1 MKKSRILVLVGS
13 AKSIHVYQWS
23 CNLSSNFDR
32 VFVFTLHPSAEFK
45 YPANVTVLALPNF
58 VGLGYLF
65 CLFPYFLVMLFLR
78 PSVVNIHYAS
88 GYGSFARVSK
98 IFPVVLNVWGS
109 DVFEFPR
116 KSIFHRAWLGGN
128 IRASKVVA
136 STSHAMARE
145 VMQLY
150 GDSLSNVEITPFGVD
165 VEKFAPREKNYGG
178 PKVVIGTVKTLH
190 EKYGIDFLIRAF
202 AMFVG
207 KEFSSVAEAEAY
219 VTLRLVGGGDKAALV
234 SLCQQLGIVDI
245 VEFVGAVPHSA
256 VPSELSLLDIYCAPS
271 RQESFGVAVIE
282 ASSCGVPVIVSDAG
296 GLPEVVVHGQTGFIT
311 PVGDIEAICA
321 AMQRLYHDR
330 SLRETM
336 GKNGRDFVVKN
347 YSWQVCTQKMLN
359 TYKKAIES

>member
-1 MKKSRILVLVGS
+1 MKIIFVGS
-13 AKSIHVYQWS
+13 AKSIHVRQWIS
-23 CNLSSNFDR
+23 NLTGSD
-32 VFVFTLHPSAEFK
+32 VQIVLVTQHPDDTGFYK
-45 YPANVTVLALPNF
+45 DFPKVKVVNLPNF
-58 VGLGYLF
+58 FGLGYILNVIYFKLIVLF
-65 CLFPYFLVMLFLR
+65 EKPDLVN
-78 PSVVNIHYAS
+78 VHYAT
-88 GYGSFARVSK
+88 GYGFYVHGSGGV
-98 IFPVVLNVWGS
+98 PCVLNVWGS
-109 DVFEFPR
+109 DVYEFPL
-116 KSIFHRAWLGGN
+116 KSKLHKCILRLNLLG
-128 IRASKVVA
+128 ADLVA
-136 STSHAMARE
+136 STSRAMANQVE
-145 VMQLY
+145 SLY
-150 GDSLSNVEITPFGVD
+150 PDICISAITPFGVSD
-165 VEKFAPREKNYGG
+165 EFYLNSKNFHVDN
-178 PKVVIGTVKTLH
+178 KIIFGTVKTLH

-330 SLRETM
+330 TLRETM

>member
-1 MKKSRILVLVGS
+1 MKKSSILVLVGS
-13 AKSIHVYQWS
+13 AKSIHIYQWS
-23 CNLSSNFDR
+23 CNLSASFDR
-32 VFVFTLHPSAEFK
+32 VFIFTLHPSVDFK
-45 YPANVTVLALPNF
+45 YPANVTVVVLPILA
-58 VGLGYLF
+58 GLGYFF
-65 CLFPYFLVMLFLR
+65 CLFPYFFAMLFLR
-78 PSVVNIHYAS
+78 PTVVNVHYAS
-88 GYGSFARVSK
+88 GYGSFARVSRM
-98 IFPVVLNVWGS
+98 FPVVLNVWGS

-128 IRASKVVA
+128 IGASKIVA
-136 STSHAMARE
+136 STSHAMAHE
-145 VMQLY
+145 VIQLY

-165 VEKFAPREKNYGG
+165 VEKFALCKINHGRPR
-178 PKVVIGTVKTLH
+178 VVIGTIKTLH

-207 KEFSSVAEAEAY
+207 KEFSSVADAESF
-219 VTLRLVGGGDKAALV
+219 VMLRLVGGGDKAVLV
-234 SLCQQLGIVDI
+234 SLCQQLGIENM

-282 ASSCGVPVIVSDAG
+282 ASSCGLPVIVSDAG
-296 GLPEVVVHGQTGFIT
+296 GLPEVVLHGQTGFIT

-330 SLRETM
+330 ALRETM

-347 YSWQVCTQKMLN
+347 YSWQVCTQKMLS